1 MSRLQRWFVAAG
13 SLLLAGAIANLPGT
27 IAAETASDLDWTL
40 GLWEGGRRDGADG
53 SEARMTMR
61 VEAILGGAGQI
72 RHIEIPHGGD
82 VYRGF
87 AVQVFNE
94 AKGRWVRHYTSENRG
109 RFSSLEGEAEGDS
122 SIWRMTTPDRTRE
135 SQLTSERLGDDRWR
149 RTMSI
154 SKDGGRT
161 WTVLWIDELHRK
173 KES

>member
-13 SLLLAGAIANLPGT
+13 SLLLAGVIANLPGT

-40 GLWEGGRRDGADG
+40 GRWEGGRRDGADG

-61 VEAILGGAGQI
+61 VEAILGGTGQI
-72 RHIEIPHGGD
+72 RHIEVTHGGG

-87 AVQVFNE
+87 AVQVFNK

-109 RFSSLEGEAEGDS
+109 HFSSLEGETEGDRG
-122 SIWRMTTPDRTRE
+122 IWRVTTPDRTRE
-135 SQLTSERLGDDRWR
+135 SRLISERLGDDRWR
-149 RTMSI
+149 RTMSV
-154 SKDGGRT
+154 SQDGGRT
-161 WTVLWIDELHRK
+161 WSVLWIDELHRA

>member
-13 SLLLAGAIANLPGT
+13 SLLLAGVIANLAGT

-40 GLWEGGRRDGADG
+40 GRWEGGRRDGADG

-61 VEAILGGAGQI
+61 VEAILGGTGQI
-72 RHIEIPHGGD
+72 RHIEVTHGGG

-109 RFSSLEGEAEGDS
+109 HFSSLEGETKGDR
-122 SIWRMTTPDRTRE
+122 SIWRVTTPDRTRE
-135 SQLTSERLGDDRWR
+135 SRLISERLGDDRWR
-149 RTMSI
+149 RTMSV
-154 SKDGGRT
+154 SQDGGRT
-161 WTVLWIDELHRK
+161 WSVLWIDELHRA